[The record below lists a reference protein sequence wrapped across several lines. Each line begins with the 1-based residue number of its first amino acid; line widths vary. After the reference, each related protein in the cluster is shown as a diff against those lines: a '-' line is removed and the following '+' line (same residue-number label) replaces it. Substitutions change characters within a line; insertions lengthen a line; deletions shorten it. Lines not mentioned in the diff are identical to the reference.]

1 MRIAKRKLLGFNA
14 SFAEEGI
21 ESSHAPA
28 PSPCSDLNRAAE
40 R

>member
-14 SFAEEGI
+14 SFAEGI